1 MEEHATKPLMQLK
14 VTGTYC
20 NGLLIHWICA
30 KGQCCSMKWIG
41 LVQSVNK
48 RVNLSCIC
56 QTNTVAGILPLS

>member
-14 VTGTYC
+14 VTCTYC
-20 NGLLIHWICA
+20 NGLLIHRICV

-48 RVNLSCIC
+48 WVNLSCIC
-56 QTNTVAGILPLS
+56 QTNKVVDIFPLS